1 MLDTLITFFSR
12 GDIQIALVA
21 GGLGL
26 LLGYLIASLRS
37 QPTIRELSI
46 DNARLSAKLDGDQR
60 HFEEQLE
67 LLQKTRAGLSQ
78 EFAQLSQRALR
89 NNNGLFLRL
98 AEQSLKI
105 QSARSVADLEQRQ
118 QSIEH
123 LLTPIRETLEKTQH
137 QLHQIEKEREHSFG
151 ALSEQLKLLA
161 GSEQAL
167 RSETR
172 NLVHA
177 LKRPDTRGRWGEMS
191 LKRLAELAGM
201 IEHCDFQEQVQ
212 QNGATQTLRP
222 DMVVKLP
229 DARQLI
235 VDAKAPLDAY
245 LAAIDA
251 DTEEEEKHQLQRHAR
266 QLRQRFME
274 LAKKQYWAQFEQ
286 TPDFVIMF
294 VPGDSFLNSA
304 LQQDPSLLE
313 DAMQSRVILATPSS
327 LVALLRAVAF
337 GWRQQQ
343 FSRNAEIIR
352 DLGQTLVHRISTLTE
367 HLGRLGKSLNSSVE
381 HYNKTVGS
389 MERQVLPAAEKMSEL
404 GIETSKHPKP
414 GEPVEKAARQPVSR
428 SPKEP

>member
-1 MLDTLITFFSR
+1 MDTLFNYLARSDVQT
-12 GDIQIALVA
+12 ALLA
-21 GGLGL
+21 GAIGL

-37 QPTIRELSI
+37 QSTVRQLSI
-46 DNARLSAKLDGDQR
+46 DNARLSAEQESDQR
-60 HFEEQLE
+60 HFQEQIE
-67 LLQKTRAGLSQ
+67 LLQQTRQGLSQ

-98 AEQSLKI
+98 AEQSLKM
-105 QSARSVADLEQRQ
+105 QAARSNADLEQRQ

-123 LLTPIRETLEKTQH
+123 LLSPIRETLEQTRQ
-137 QLHQIEKEREHSFG
+137 QLHHIEKERQHSFG
-151 ALSEQLKLLA
+151 ALSEQLKSLVS
-161 GSEQAL
+161 SEEAL

-201 IEHCDFQEQVQ
+201 IEHCDFSEQVQ
-212 QNGATQTLRP
+212 TGSDDKRLRP
-222 DMVVKLP
+222 DMIVKLP

-251 DTEEEEKHQLQRHAR
+251 ADEREEKQQLQRHAK
-266 QLRQRFME
+266 QLRQRFTE
-274 LAKKQYWAQFEQ
+274 LSRKQYWAQFDN
-286 TPDFVIMF
+286 TPDFVIMY
-294 VPGDSFLNSA
+294 VPGDQFLNSA

-313 DAMQSRVILATPSS
+313 DAMQSRIILATPSS

-343 FSRNAEIIR
+343 FSRNAETIR
-352 DLGQTLVHRISTLTE
+352 ELGQTLYTRISTLTE
-367 HLGRLGKSLNSSVE
+367 HLERLGKALNNSVE
-381 HYNKTVGS
+381 HYNKTLGS
-389 MERQVLPAAEKMSEL
+389 LERQVLPAAEKMAEL
-404 GIETSKHPKP
+404 GIEASKTPQHPDA
-414 GEPVEKAARQPVSR
+414 VEKSAR
-428 SPKEP
+428 EPR